1 MMLDVWIVE
10 NAKVRGEILEGCRS
24 GSQRGYWG
32 TDCEALLF
40 KVVDFILEVLESQHR
55 FLF

>member
-1 MMLDVWIVE
+1 MMLDVWMVE

-55 FLF
+55 VLF